1 MERAA
6 SDTHRASENIPD
18 LTATVPPAGTKPSLS
33 PTHKSDLYRDHA
45 RRIRVL
51 AHRQPEPAHRELM
64 ELSEQYERLADQA
77 DFIDRIKTG

>member
-6 SDTHRASENIPD
+6 PNAFGGQEN
-18 LTATVPPAGTKPSLS
+18 VPAPAGTAAPPVVSKPTA
-33 PTHKSDLYRDHA
+33 PIPKSELYRDHA

-64 ELSEQYERLADQA
+64 ELAEQYERLADQA
-77 DFIDRIKTG
+77 DFIERIKTR